1 MNTDPERV
9 VRLEVEAEHVRRE
22 LDALRLDQREARAA
36 LGRVEQAVAA
46 RPTRMQFWIMIG
58 LSAILVLTVI
68 GFVVGGLAALIAGFG
83 ALLDAVS
90 STGA

>member
-36 LGRVEQAVAA
+36 LGRIEQADAA